1 MVMFRDQE
9 GGSFL
14 CFEKVVFG
22 HDFVGMVFF
31 IRVLNNLIWGDEF
44 YYW

>member
-22 HDFVGMVFF
+22 GDFVGMMFF
-31 IRVLNNLIWGDEF
+31 YPGIE
-44 YYW
+44 